1 MFDSLKKKLSDAIK
15 SFSEKEITES
25 GESKEESSENLENAE
40 KDNDLEESEIEDKIT
55 EQNLDKKSGL
65 NNNLNKNNIEANES
79 EKTKVKISKS
89 TKIKSVFSGK
99 IKLSDSDIYNF
110 LENIRMILLQSDVS
124 FDTTEKLME
133 LLDKELHEGKFN
145 KKDLSDELI
154 NSVRNSIGDV
164 IDKKSFNLFD
174 YINEQLKLN
183 NKPFKIMFLGF
194 NGTGKTTTIAK
205 IAYNL
210 KNNGRG
216 VVLSASDTFR
226 AAAIEQLDYHAKK
239 IGVPIIK
246 GTYGADPASIAFD
259 SIAYAKSHSIDV
271 VLIDTSGRQ
280 ETNKNL
286 MGELEKISRISKPDL
301 TIFVGESISGGDLSE
316 RIKEFSQHLKIDGV
330 ILTKLDCDVKG
341 GSAISISMETGIPI
355 YMFGTGEGYSDFINY
370 DSSYILKSLIP

>member
-1 MFDSLKKKLSDAIK
+1 MFL
-15 SFSEKEITES
+15 
-25 GESKEESSENLENAE
+25 
-40 KDNDLEESEIEDKIT
+40 
-55 EQNLDKKSGL
+55 
-65 NNNLNKNNIEANES
+65 
-79 EKTKVKISKS
+79 
-89 TKIKSVFSGK
+89 
-99 IKLSDSDIYNF
+99 
-110 LENIRMILLQSDVS
+110 
-124 FDTTEKLME
+124 
-133 LLDKELHEGKFN
+133 
-145 KKDLSDELI
+145 
-154 NSVRNSIGDV
+154 
-164 IDKKSFNLFD
+164 SFNLFD

-286 MGELEKISRISKPDL
+286 MGELEKISRMI
-301 TIFVGESISGGDLSE
+301 
-316 RIKEFSQHLKIDGV
+316 
-330 ILTKLDCDVKG
+330 
-341 GSAISISMETGIPI
+341 
-355 YMFGTGEGYSDFINY
+355 
-370 DSSYILKSLIP
+370 